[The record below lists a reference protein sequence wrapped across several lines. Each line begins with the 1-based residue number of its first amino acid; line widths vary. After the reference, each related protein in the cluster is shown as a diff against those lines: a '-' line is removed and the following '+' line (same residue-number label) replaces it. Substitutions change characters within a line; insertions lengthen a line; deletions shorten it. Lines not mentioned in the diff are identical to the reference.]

1 MENRQLDS
9 TTTIEELRNSGKYPI
24 VDLKIFDS
32 LSSLAFSN
40 YSLFREQEVFDQA
53 QLYLEDFKSFGITKK
68 TVFKNVKIT
77 RNCRYEQ
84 IGTRRCLSH

>member
-9 TTTIEELRNSGKYPI
+9 TTSIEELRNSGKYPI

-40 YSLFREQEVFDQA
+40 YSLFREQEVF
-53 QLYLEDFKSFGITKK
+53 K
-68 TVFKNVKIT
+68 
-77 RNCRYEQ
+77 
-84 IGTRRCLSH
+84 LSSI